1 MPQQDVGVFRAPS
14 CWRTALSANPIS
26 ENKAVLIKSGGETQ
40 VQGNIAARIDRLPL
54 LSRHYTYA
62 GITQLFWG
70 IMIAADG
77 IVASL
82 YPFLWA
88 PAGYI
93 SSLQFD
99 ILLGTNIGAGILVG
113 EYIGGFLSDRIGR
126 RLTLIAAA
134 VTEGLF
140 IWPIAYTHSFYWL
153 LLWNFLFALG
163 MGGLLSTNAVYLH
176 EIAPPNNRQKLAMR
190 TQVLAPLSAALLGGV
205 LGYYWMPDHYKWFLW
220 ALSAAPIVILVP
232 LAVFILPESPRW
244 LESKGRVA
252 EADATVAKWER
263 QAVAK
268 YGSLREPDVGRHI
281 VVQTQKVPVSEVF
294 RAPYK
299 KQTWLLFAVWF
310 LGYSGLVYGFSSFFP
325 TFAVEHVHWDAQQVF
340 LYTRIVPVPFIILV
354 FYAVAFMGER
364 YERKSWA
371 LWSGTAFAAVV
382 CLVLAYTGNAF
393 LIGVTIVTHGLASFW
408 LFTMYNYTSAAYPT
422 RLRSVGTG
430 WTDGIGHLGAILGT
444 SLLVGRLFEWTLDD
458 GAWGWILYCAIPGA
472 LIPSL
477 LLYLFGSKQRGGILE
492 ELAP

>member
-1 MPQQDVGVFRAPS
+1 MSTIPYEKAEG
-14 CWRTALSANPIS
+14 ALGP
-26 ENKAVLIKSGGETQ
+26 GEEVR

-54 LSRHYTYA
+54 MPQHYLYA

-70 IMIAADG
+70 IMIASDG

-88 PAGYI
+88 PQGYI
-93 SSLQFD
+93 TSFQFD

-126 RLTLIAAA
+126 RMTLMLSAL
-134 VTEGLF
+134 TEGLF
-140 IWPIAYTHSFYWL
+140 IWPIAFTHAFAWL

-190 TQVLAPLSAALLGGV
+190 TQVVAPLSAALFGGV
-205 LGYYWMPDHYKWFLW
+205 LGYYWMPDHYKAFLLV
-220 ALSAAPIVILVP
+220 LSAAPIVILVP
-232 LAVFILPESPRW
+232 LALFVLPESPRW
-244 LESKGRVA
+244 LESKGRLP
-252 EADATVAKWER
+252 EADATVSRWER
-263 QAVAK
+263 SAQAR
-268 YGSLREPDVGRHI
+268 YGSIPDPQVGRHT
-281 VVQTQKVPVSEVF
+281 VVQTKKVPIGEVF
-294 RAPYK
+294 QGAYK
-299 KQTWLLFAVWF
+299 RQTWLLFAVWF

-325 TFAVEHVHWDAQQVF
+325 TFAVEHVQWTASDVF
-340 LYTRIVPVPFIILV
+340 LYTRIIPVPFIILV
-354 FYAVAFMGER
+354 FYAVAYVGER
-364 YERKSWA
+364 YERKTWV
-371 LWSGTAFAAVV
+371 LLSGTAFAAIV
-382 CLVLAYTGNAF
+382 CLVAAFTGNGF
-393 LIGVTIVTHGLASFW
+393 LILVTIVTHGLSSFW

-430 WTDGIGHLGAILGT
+430 WTDGVGHLGAILGT
-444 SLLVGRLFEWTLDD
+444 SLLVGRLFEWTLED

-472 LIPSL
+472 LIPSIL
-477 LLYLFGSKQRGGILE
+477 LWRFGSRQKGGILE

>member
-1 MPQQDVGVFRAPS
+1 M
-14 CWRTALSANPIS
+14 SAIPY
-26 ENKAVLIKSGGETQ
+26 EKSSATLGAEEEIR

-54 LSRHYTYA
+54 LGRHYTYA

-70 IMIAADG
+70 IMIASDG

-93 SSLQFD
+93 TSFQFD
-99 ILLGTNIGAGILVG
+99 VLLGTNIGAGILVG
-113 EYIGGFLSDRIGR
+113 EYIGGFLSDRVGR
-126 RLTLIAAA
+126 RNTLIISAL
-134 VTEGLF
+134 TEGLF
-140 IWPIAYTHSFYWL
+140 IWPIAYTHQFWWL

-163 MGGLLSTNAVYLH
+163 MGGLLSTNSVFLH

-205 LGYYWMPDHYKWFLW
+205 LGYYWMPDHYRPFLW
-220 ALSAAPIVILVP
+220 ALSLAPIVILIP
-232 LAVFILPESPRW
+232 LAVFVLPESPRW

-252 EADATVAKWER
+252 EADRIVSRWENEAIVR
-263 QAVAK
+263 
-268 YGSLREPDVGRHI
+268 YGSIPEPEVGRHT
-281 VVQTQKVPVSEVF
+281 VVQTKKVPVREVF
-294 RAPYK
+294 QGDYK

-325 TFAVEHVHWDAQQVF
+325 TFAVEHVHWDASDVF
-340 LYTRIVPVPFIILV
+340 LYTRIIPVPFIILV
-354 FYAVAFMGER
+354 FYAVAFVGEK
-364 YERKSWA
+364 YERKSWV
-371 LWSGTAFAAVV
+371 LISGTLFALVV
-382 CLVLAYTGNAF
+382 CLVAAYTGNGF
-393 LIGVTIVTHGLASFW
+393 LILVTIVTHGLSSFW

-430 WTDGIGHLGAILGT
+430 WTDGVGHLGSILGT
-444 SLLVGRLFEWTLDD
+444 SLLVGRLFDWTIDD
-458 GAWGWILYCAIPGA
+458 GAWGWIVYCAIPGA

-477 LLYLFGSKQRGGILE
+477 LLWKFGNRQKGGILE